1 VIKFSLL
8 LSPFWTPPLALVCST
23 PRLPSTHHRMRE
35 AFSLEVSVHGRDSF
49 SSLCFPPCFFRRVCH
64 AGKGPAGARLAATPR
79 CGQQTATLGAG
90 SRRQHDTCTCPAS
103 MPGSARGKWGRQV
116 PRLAFETS
124 AEQRAAA
131 VGAPAKT
138 GKEEEEEEE
147 EEEGLWQSCSS

>member
-1 VIKFSLL
+1 
-8 LSPFWTPPLALVCST
+8 
-23 PRLPSTHHRMRE
+23 M
-35 AFSLEVSVHGRDSF
+35 
-49 SSLCFPPCFFRRVCH
+49 
-64 AGKGPAGARLAATPR
+64 
-79 CGQQTATLGAG
+79 
-90 SRRQHDTCTCPAS
+90 
-103 MPGSARGKWGRQV
+103 